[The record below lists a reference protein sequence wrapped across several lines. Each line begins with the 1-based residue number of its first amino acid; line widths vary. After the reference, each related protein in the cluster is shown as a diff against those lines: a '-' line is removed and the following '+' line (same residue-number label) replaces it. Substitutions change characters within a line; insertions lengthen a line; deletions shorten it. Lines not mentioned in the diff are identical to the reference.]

1 MRGGYGGMPAP
12 GMPQMGYGYPQ
23 QGGHPM
29 APQLYAQQ
37 AYGRGGYPPQQ
48 TMGYNNMPQQ
58 GTFHPSSDDLSPVD
72 YPPNFSSVPE
82 N

>member
-1 MRGGYGGMPAP
+1 MGGYGMRGGYGGMPAP

-29 APQLYAQQ
+29 AAHPQLYAQQ

-58 GTFHPSSDDLSPVD
+58 GTFKPKSQ
-72 YPPNFSSVPE
+72 
-82 N
+82 